1 MNLLIILQVILCL
14 LFMTQAINDMV
25 CLYLWNA
32 IVAILIFTS
41 TDTITNKNVSS
52 GENNQSSYNYGS
64 STANNINTSS
74 DFNQEIN
81 ENSHSKTTTRVD
93 NGEVNQDSSI
103 IPNHVILASN
113 LTKMENIKSSL
124 TQITQV

>member
-1 MNLLIILQVILCL
+1 MG
-14 LFMTQAINDMV
+14 D
-25 CLYLWNA
+25 
-32 IVAILIFTS
+32 
-41 TDTITNKNVSS
+41 
-52 GENNQSSYNYGS
+52 NNQSSYNYGS
-64 STANNINTSS
+64 STSNNINTSS

-81 ENSHSKTTTRVD
+81 ENSHSKTTTRAD

>member
-1 MNLLIILQVILCL
+1 
-14 LFMTQAINDMV
+14 MV

-32 IVAILIFTS
+32 IFAILIFTS
-41 TDTITNKNVSS
+41 ADTIKNKNVSA
-52 GENNQSSYNYGS
+52 GDNNQSSYNYGS
-64 STANNINTSS
+64 SASNNINTSS

-93 NGEVNQDSSI
+93 NGEVNQNSSI
-103 IPNHVILASN
+103 LPNHVILASN
-113 LTKMENIKSSL
+113 LTKMENIKNSL

>member
-1 MNLLIILQVILCL
+1 
-14 LFMTQAINDMV
+14 MV

-81 ENSHSKTTTRVD
+81 ENSHSKTTTTHKD
-93 NGEVNQDSSI
+93 KGEVNQKSSI
-103 IPNHVILASN
+103 LPNHVILASN